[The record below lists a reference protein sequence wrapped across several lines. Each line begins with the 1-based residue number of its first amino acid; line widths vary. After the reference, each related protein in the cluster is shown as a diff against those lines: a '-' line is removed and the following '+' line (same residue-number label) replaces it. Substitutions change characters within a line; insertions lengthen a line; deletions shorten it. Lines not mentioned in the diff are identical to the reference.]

1 MIAADGYSPFIE
13 DTAPFNYQRK
23 STNYR
28 LQRYTAAYKELFN
41 STELTSQ
48 QLESILSQWDSITS
62 DSLAAMYTSEIKKEI
77 GGFANRLVSSAGFRE
92 KFFEGLSNARTS
104 GTNFSAEVKS
114 TLLTIIQN
122 YLTEYASLMKG
133 QAVQGLITGAK
144 IKADA
149 AKTFSQLNISAS
161 GKVKLFDKETLSI
174 LSQSN
179 DTICN
184 RLGELIV
191 AIKNAT
197 GGTITVGSGKNAR
210 ILTPWGVVGYCSGLL
225 NKLGG
230 ERIAEPVAVA
240 IGQSIGAKMAKK
252 FGPQEL
258 GKILEDS
265 TLSDVKV
272 KVLWDEALT
281 AKEGQGKLSGKQIT
295 PDYTIEYHVNG
306 GDGNFTITLP
316 VSMKIRQSK
325 QFLKGNKTLGTGF
338 VKFGGTVTFEEALN
352 LLSISGIKK
361 QLEARWAVAFH
372 HRRTTKGKKGRG
384 KGGARW
390 DWATYDDFSADNV
403 GWNNLLTDVKIQ
415 VAQRSILGSLGAYE
429 MSGSGGSVKAD
440 IISVVQIN
448 DTFYPAT
455 DIIRAL
461 TAHPDKRITLLKGKN
476 LNHGLRSPKT
486 VPLGT
491 VQKEGTMKKNESA
504 GAAPENARNRR
515 KNKISTYIKKVYDT
529 KIEVATN
536 ILK

>member
-13 DTAPFNYQRK
+13 DTTPFNYQRK

-28 LQRYTAAYKELFN
+28 LQRYTAAYKELFK
-41 STELTSQ
+41 STELTPQ
-48 QLESILSQWDSITS
+48 QLENILAQWDSTTS
-62 DSLAAMYTSEIKKEI
+62 DSLAAMYTSTIKEEI
-77 GGFANRLVSSAGFRE
+77 GSFANRLVSSAGFRE
-92 KFFEGLSNARTS
+92 KFFEGLNNARTS
-104 GTNFSAEVKS
+104 GKDFSAGVKF

-133 QAVQGLITGAK
+133 KDGQNLITEAK

-149 AKTFSQLNISAS
+149 TETFSQLNIPAN
-161 GKVKLFDKETLSI
+161 GKVKLFDKETLRI

-191 AIKNAT
+191 LIKNAT
-197 GGTITVGSGKNAR
+197 GGTITVGSGKDAR

-225 NKLGG
+225 NKLSG
-230 ERIAEPVAVA
+230 ERIAEPVAAA
-240 IGQSIGAKMAKK
+240 IGQSIGAKMAEK

-258 GKILEDS
+258 GKILEKS

-281 AKEGQGKLSGKQIT
+281 TQKGQGELSGKQIK
-295 PDYTIEYHVNG
+295 PDYTIEYHVN
-306 GDGNFTITLP
+306 DGNGSFTITLP

-325 QFLKGNKTLGTGF
+325 QFLKGNKILGAGF
-338 VKFGGTVTFEEALN
+338 IKFGGTVTFKEALN
-352 LLSISGIKK
+352 LLDASEVTK
-361 QLEARWAVAFH
+361 QLEARWAAAFH

-429 MSGSGGSVKAD
+429 MSDSNKSVAD
-440 IISVVQIN
+440 IISIVQIN

-476 LNHGLRSPKT
+476 LNYGLRSPRT

-491 VQKEGTMKKNESA
+491 VQKEGTMKKDESA
-504 GAAPENARNRR
+504 GAAPENAKNRR
-515 KNKISTYIKKVYDT
+515 KNKINTYIKKVYDT